1 MDLSIV
7 VPCYNEEGNVEL
19 FYEEVQKVF
28 KGKKIKY
35 EIVFVNDGSSD
46 NTLDR
51 LTNIVDQKKQNIKV
65 INFSRNFGKEAA
77 MYAGLKEAEGELVT
91 IIDAD
96 LQQRPE
102 LILRMIDILNENEQF
117 DSVAAFQEV
126 RKEGKVLT
134 FFKDTFY
141 KVINSMSTVP
151 FVQGASDFRTFR
163 RKVVDSILELSEYH
177 RFSKGIFSFVGYN
190 TYYLPYEV
198 EERNSG
204 TSKWNFFKLFNY
216 AIDGIVAFTTS
227 PLRAPFYIS
236 IVTFLVGFIYFIVAL
251 FKGVSEFTV
260 ILLVMLFLF
269 SLLFM
274 VVGVIGEYLS
284 RTYIQ
289 VKQRPIYIVK
299 EILLLIGSICEELTN
314 PKTKLFKWGLG
325 LYYKNK
331 EIINYLIVGGLTTLV
346 SIGSYALFRV
356 FISNYMVCTVLS
368 WIAAVLFAYITNR
381 VFVFESKDKNVL
393 AEFVKF
399 VSCRKTK

>member
-227 PLRAPFYIS
+227 PLRATFYIS

-299 EILLLIGSICEELTN
+299 ERL
-314 PKTKLFKWGLG
+314 
-325 LYYKNK
+325 
-331 EIINYLIVGGLTTLV
+331 
-346 SIGSYALFRV
+346 
-356 FISNYMVCTVLS
+356 
-368 WIAAVLFAYITNR
+368 
-381 VFVFESKDKNVL
+381 ESKK
-393 AEFVKF
+393 K
-399 VSCRKTK
+399 

>member
-1 MDLSIV
+1 MNLSIV

-284 RTYIQ
+284 KTYIQ

-299 EILLLIGSICEELTN
+299 ERL
-314 PKTKLFKWGLG
+314 
-325 LYYKNK
+325 
-331 EIINYLIVGGLTTLV
+331 
-346 SIGSYALFRV
+346 
-356 FISNYMVCTVLS
+356 
-368 WIAAVLFAYITNR
+368 
-381 VFVFESKDKNVL
+381 ESKK
-393 AEFVKF
+393 K
-399 VSCRKTK
+399 

>member
-77 MYAGLKEAEGELVT
+77 MYAGLKEAEGELVN

-299 EILLLIGSICEELTN
+299 ERL
-314 PKTKLFKWGLG
+314 
-325 LYYKNK
+325 
-331 EIINYLIVGGLTTLV
+331 
-346 SIGSYALFRV
+346 
-356 FISNYMVCTVLS
+356 
-368 WIAAVLFAYITNR
+368 
-381 VFVFESKDKNVL
+381 ESKK
-393 AEFVKF
+393 K
-399 VSCRKTK
+399 

>member
-1 MDLSIV
+1 
-7 VPCYNEEGNVEL
+7 
-19 FYEEVQKVF
+19 
-28 KGKKIKY
+28 
-35 EIVFVNDGSSD
+35 
-46 NTLDR
+46 
-51 LTNIVDQKKQNIKV
+51 
-65 INFSRNFGKEAA
+65 

-227 PLRAPFYIS
+227 PLRSPFYIS

-299 EILLLIGSICEELTN
+299 ERL
-314 PKTKLFKWGLG
+314 
-325 LYYKNK
+325 
-331 EIINYLIVGGLTTLV
+331 
-346 SIGSYALFRV
+346 
-356 FISNYMVCTVLS
+356 
-368 WIAAVLFAYITNR
+368 
-381 VFVFESKDKNVL
+381 ESKK
-393 AEFVKF
+393 K
-399 VSCRKTK
+399 

>member
-204 TSKWNFFKLFNY
+204 ISKWNFFKLFNY

-236 IVTFLVGFIYFIVAL
+236 IVTFLVGFIYFIIAL

-299 EILLLIGSICEELTN
+299 ERL
-314 PKTKLFKWGLG
+314 
-325 LYYKNK
+325 
-331 EIINYLIVGGLTTLV
+331 
-346 SIGSYALFRV
+346 
-356 FISNYMVCTVLS
+356 
-368 WIAAVLFAYITNR
+368 
-381 VFVFESKDKNVL
+381 ESKK
-393 AEFVKF
+393 K
-399 VSCRKTK
+399 

>member
-77 MYAGLKEAEGELVT
+77 MYAGLKESEGELVT

-251 FKGVSEFTV
+251 FKGVSEFKV

-299 EILLLIGSICEELTN
+299 ERL
-314 PKTKLFKWGLG
+314 
-325 LYYKNK
+325 
-331 EIINYLIVGGLTTLV
+331 
-346 SIGSYALFRV
+346 
-356 FISNYMVCTVLS
+356 
-368 WIAAVLFAYITNR
+368 
-381 VFVFESKDKNVL
+381 ESKK
-393 AEFVKF
+393 K
-399 VSCRKTK
+399 

>member
-216 AIDGIVAFTTS
+216 AIGGIVAFTTS

-299 EILLLIGSICEELTN
+299 ERL
-314 PKTKLFKWGLG
+314 
-325 LYYKNK
+325 
-331 EIINYLIVGGLTTLV
+331 
-346 SIGSYALFRV
+346 
-356 FISNYMVCTVLS
+356 
-368 WIAAVLFAYITNR
+368 
-381 VFVFESKDKNVL
+381 ESKK
-393 AEFVKF
+393 K
-399 VSCRKTK
+399 

>member
-177 RFSKGIFSFVGYN
+177 RFSKGIFSFFGYN

-198 EERNSG
+198 
-204 TSKWNFFKLFNY
+204 
-216 AIDGIVAFTTS
+216 
-227 PLRAPFYIS
+227 
-236 IVTFLVGFIYFIVAL
+236 
-251 FKGVSEFTV
+251 
-260 ILLVMLFLF
+260 
-269 SLLFM
+269 
-274 VVGVIGEYLS
+274 
-284 RTYIQ
+284 
-289 VKQRPIYIVK
+289 
-299 EILLLIGSICEELTN
+299 
-314 PKTKLFKWGLG
+314 
-325 LYYKNK
+325 
-331 EIINYLIVGGLTTLV
+331 
-346 SIGSYALFRV
+346 
-356 FISNYMVCTVLS
+356 
-368 WIAAVLFAYITNR
+368 
-381 VFVFESKDKNVL
+381 
-393 AEFVKF
+393 
-399 VSCRKTK
+399 

>member
-1 MDLSIV
+1 MDLSII
-7 VPCYNEEGNVEL
+7 VPCYNEEGNVGL
-19 FYEEVQKVF
+19 FYEEVQRVF

-46 NTLDR
+46 NTLNR
-51 LTNIVDQKKQNIKV
+51 LTDIVNQKKQNIKV

-299 EILLLIGSICEELTN
+299 ERL
-314 PKTKLFKWGLG
+314 
-325 LYYKNK
+325 
-331 EIINYLIVGGLTTLV
+331 
-346 SIGSYALFRV
+346 
-356 FISNYMVCTVLS
+356 
-368 WIAAVLFAYITNR
+368 
-381 VFVFESKDKNVL
+381 ESKK
-393 AEFVKF
+393 K
-399 VSCRKTK
+399 

>member
-51 LTNIVDQKKQNIKV
+51 LTNIVNQKKQNIKV

-299 EILLLIGSICEELTN
+299 ERL
-314 PKTKLFKWGLG
+314 
-325 LYYKNK
+325 
-331 EIINYLIVGGLTTLV
+331 
-346 SIGSYALFRV
+346 
-356 FISNYMVCTVLS
+356 
-368 WIAAVLFAYITNR
+368 
-381 VFVFESKDKNVL
+381 ESKK
-393 AEFVKF
+393 K
-399 VSCRKTK
+399 

>member
-7 VPCYNEEGNVEL
+7 VTCYNEEGNVEL

-299 EILLLIGSICEELTN
+299 ERL
-314 PKTKLFKWGLG
+314 
-325 LYYKNK
+325 
-331 EIINYLIVGGLTTLV
+331 
-346 SIGSYALFRV
+346 
-356 FISNYMVCTVLS
+356 
-368 WIAAVLFAYITNR
+368 
-381 VFVFESKDKNVL
+381 ESKK
-393 AEFVKF
+393 K
-399 VSCRKTK
+399 

>member
-284 RTYIQ
+284 ITYIQ

-299 EILLLIGSICEELTN
+299 ERL
-314 PKTKLFKWGLG
+314 
-325 LYYKNK
+325 
-331 EIINYLIVGGLTTLV
+331 
-346 SIGSYALFRV
+346 
-356 FISNYMVCTVLS
+356 
-368 WIAAVLFAYITNR
+368 
-381 VFVFESKDKNVL
+381 ESKK
-393 AEFVKF
+393 K
-399 VSCRKTK
+399 

>member
-117 DSVAAFQEV
+117 DSVVAFQEV

-251 FKGVSEFTV
+251 FKGVSEFKV

-299 EILLLIGSICEELTN
+299 ERL
-314 PKTKLFKWGLG
+314 
-325 LYYKNK
+325 
-331 EIINYLIVGGLTTLV
+331 
-346 SIGSYALFRV
+346 
-356 FISNYMVCTVLS
+356 
-368 WIAAVLFAYITNR
+368 
-381 VFVFESKDKNVL
+381 ESKK
-393 AEFVKF
+393 K
-399 VSCRKTK
+399 

>member
-227 PLRAPFYIS
+227 PLRSPFYIS

-299 EILLLIGSICEELTN
+299 ERL
-314 PKTKLFKWGLG
+314 
-325 LYYKNK
+325 
-331 EIINYLIVGGLTTLV
+331 
-346 SIGSYALFRV
+346 
-356 FISNYMVCTVLS
+356 
-368 WIAAVLFAYITNR
+368 
-381 VFVFESKDKNVL
+381 ESKK
-393 AEFVKF
+393 K
-399 VSCRKTK
+399 

>member
-299 EILLLIGSICEELTN
+299 ERL
-314 PKTKLFKWGLG
+314 
-325 LYYKNK
+325 
-331 EIINYLIVGGLTTLV
+331 
-346 SIGSYALFRV
+346 
-356 FISNYMVCTVLS
+356 
-368 WIAAVLFAYITNR
+368 
-381 VFVFESKDKNVL
+381 
-393 AEFVKF
+393 
-399 VSCRKTK
+399 

>member
-134 FFKDTFY
+134 FFKDNFY

-299 EILLLIGSICEELTN
+299 ERL
-314 PKTKLFKWGLG
+314 
-325 LYYKNK
+325 
-331 EIINYLIVGGLTTLV
+331 
-346 SIGSYALFRV
+346 
-356 FISNYMVCTVLS
+356 
-368 WIAAVLFAYITNR
+368 
-381 VFVFESKDKNVL
+381 ESKK
-393 AEFVKF
+393 K
-399 VSCRKTK
+399 

>member
-251 FKGVSEFTV
+251 FKGVSEFKV

-299 EILLLIGSICEELTN
+299 ERL
-314 PKTKLFKWGLG
+314 
-325 LYYKNK
+325 
-331 EIINYLIVGGLTTLV
+331 
-346 SIGSYALFRV
+346 
-356 FISNYMVCTVLS
+356 
-368 WIAAVLFAYITNR
+368 
-381 VFVFESKDKNVL
+381 ESKK
-393 AEFVKF
+393 
-399 VSCRKTK
+399 

>member
-251 FKGVSEFTV
+251 FKGVSEFKV

-284 RTYIQ
+284 RNYIQ

-299 EILLLIGSICEELTN
+299 ERL
-314 PKTKLFKWGLG
+314 
-325 LYYKNK
+325 
-331 EIINYLIVGGLTTLV
+331 
-346 SIGSYALFRV
+346 
-356 FISNYMVCTVLS
+356 
-368 WIAAVLFAYITNR
+368 
-381 VFVFESKDKNVL
+381 ESKK
-393 AEFVKF
+393 K
-399 VSCRKTK
+399 

>member
-163 RKVVDSILELSEYH
+163 RKVVDSILELGEYH

-284 RTYIQ
+284 RTYMQ

-299 EILLLIGSICEELTN
+299 ERL
-314 PKTKLFKWGLG
+314 
-325 LYYKNK
+325 
-331 EIINYLIVGGLTTLV
+331 
-346 SIGSYALFRV
+346 
-356 FISNYMVCTVLS
+356 
-368 WIAAVLFAYITNR
+368 
-381 VFVFESKDKNVL
+381 ESKK
-393 AEFVKF
+393 K
-399 VSCRKTK
+399 

>member
-77 MYAGLKEAEGELVT
+77 MYAGLKEAEGDLFT

-299 EILLLIGSICEELTN
+299 ERL
-314 PKTKLFKWGLG
+314 
-325 LYYKNK
+325 
-331 EIINYLIVGGLTTLV
+331 
-346 SIGSYALFRV
+346 
-356 FISNYMVCTVLS
+356 
-368 WIAAVLFAYITNR
+368 
-381 VFVFESKDKNVL
+381 ESKK
-393 AEFVKF
+393 K
-399 VSCRKTK
+399 

>member
-236 IVTFLVGFIYFIVAL
+236 IVTFLVGFIYFIVVL

-299 EILLLIGSICEELTN
+299 ERL
-314 PKTKLFKWGLG
+314 
-325 LYYKNK
+325 
-331 EIINYLIVGGLTTLV
+331 
-346 SIGSYALFRV
+346 
-356 FISNYMVCTVLS
+356 
-368 WIAAVLFAYITNR
+368 
-381 VFVFESKDKNVL
+381 ESKK
-393 AEFVKF
+393 K
-399 VSCRKTK
+399 

>member
-274 VVGVIGEYLS
+274 VVVVIGEYLS

-299 EILLLIGSICEELTN
+299 ERL
-314 PKTKLFKWGLG
+314 
-325 LYYKNK
+325 
-331 EIINYLIVGGLTTLV
+331 
-346 SIGSYALFRV
+346 
-356 FISNYMVCTVLS
+356 
-368 WIAAVLFAYITNR
+368 
-381 VFVFESKDKNVL
+381 ESKK
-393 AEFVKF
+393 K
-399 VSCRKTK
+399 

>member
-7 VPCYNEEGNVEL
+7 VPCYNEEGNVGL
-19 FYEEVQKVF
+19 FYEEVQRVF

-46 NTLDR
+46 NTLNR
-51 LTNIVDQKKQNIKV
+51 LTDIVNQKKQNIKV

-163 RKVVDSILELSEYH
+163 RKVVDSILELNEYH

-299 EILLLIGSICEELTN
+299 ERL
-314 PKTKLFKWGLG
+314 
-325 LYYKNK
+325 
-331 EIINYLIVGGLTTLV
+331 
-346 SIGSYALFRV
+346 
-356 FISNYMVCTVLS
+356 
-368 WIAAVLFAYITNR
+368 
-381 VFVFESKDKNVL
+381 ESKK
-393 AEFVKF
+393 K
-399 VSCRKTK
+399 

>member
-35 EIVFVNDGSSD
+35 ENVFVNDGSSD

-51 LTNIVDQKKQNIKV
+51 ITNKDDQKKQNIKV

-299 EILLLIGSICEELTN
+299 ERL
-314 PKTKLFKWGLG
+314 
-325 LYYKNK
+325 
-331 EIINYLIVGGLTTLV
+331 
-346 SIGSYALFRV
+346 
-356 FISNYMVCTVLS
+356 
-368 WIAAVLFAYITNR
+368 
-381 VFVFESKDKNVL
+381 ESKK
-393 AEFVKF
+393 K
-399 VSCRKTK
+399 

>member
-141 KVINSMSTVP
+141 KVINSISTVP

-299 EILLLIGSICEELTN
+299 ERL
-314 PKTKLFKWGLG
+314 
-325 LYYKNK
+325 
-331 EIINYLIVGGLTTLV
+331 
-346 SIGSYALFRV
+346 
-356 FISNYMVCTVLS
+356 
-368 WIAAVLFAYITNR
+368 
-381 VFVFESKDKNVL
+381 ESKK
-393 AEFVKF
+393 K
-399 VSCRKTK
+399 

>member
-7 VPCYNEEGNVEL
+7 VPCYNEEGNVGL
-19 FYEEVQKVF
+19 FYEEVQRVF

-46 NTLDR
+46 NTLNK
-51 LTNIVDQKKQNIKV
+51 LTDIVNQKKQNIKV

-227 PLRAPFYIS
+227 PLRVPFYIS

-284 RTYIQ
+284 RTYMQ

-299 EILLLIGSICEELTN
+299 ERL
-314 PKTKLFKWGLG
+314 
-325 LYYKNK
+325 
-331 EIINYLIVGGLTTLV
+331 
-346 SIGSYALFRV
+346 
-356 FISNYMVCTVLS
+356 
-368 WIAAVLFAYITNR
+368 
-381 VFVFESKDKNVL
+381 ESKK
-393 AEFVKF
+393 K
-399 VSCRKTK
+399 

>member
-299 EILLLIGSICEELTN
+299 ERL
-314 PKTKLFKWGLG
+314 
-325 LYYKNK
+325 
-331 EIINYLIVGGLTTLV
+331 
-346 SIGSYALFRV
+346 
-356 FISNYMVCTVLS
+356 
-368 WIAAVLFAYITNR
+368 
-381 VFVFESKDKNVL
+381 ESKKKVG
-393 AEFVKF
+393 E
-399 VSCRKTK
+399 

>member
-7 VPCYNEEGNVEL
+7 VPCYNEEGNVGL
-19 FYEEVQKVF
+19 FYEEVQRVF

-46 NTLDR
+46 NTLNR
-51 LTNIVDQKKQNIKV
+51 LTDIVNQKKQNIKV

-77 MYAGLKEAEGELVT
+77 MYAGLKEAEGKLVT

-284 RTYIQ
+284 RTYMQ

-299 EILLLIGSICEELTN
+299 E
-314 PKTKLFKWGLG
+314 KL
-325 LYYKNK
+325 
-331 EIINYLIVGGLTTLV
+331 
-346 SIGSYALFRV
+346 
-356 FISNYMVCTVLS
+356 
-368 WIAAVLFAYITNR
+368 
-381 VFVFESKDKNVL
+381 ESKK
-393 AEFVKF
+393 K
-399 VSCRKTK
+399 

>member
-190 TYYLPYEV
+190 AYYLPYEV

-299 EILLLIGSICEELTN
+299 ERL
-314 PKTKLFKWGLG
+314 K
-325 LYYKNK
+325 
-331 EIINYLIVGGLTTLV
+331 
-346 SIGSYALFRV
+346 
-356 FISNYMVCTVLS
+356 
-368 WIAAVLFAYITNR
+368 
-381 VFVFESKDKNVL
+381 SKK
-393 AEFVKF
+393 K
-399 VSCRKTK
+399 

>member
-177 RFSKGIFSFVGYN
+177 RFSKGIFSFVGSN

-204 TSKWNFFKLFNY
+204 ISKWNFFKLFNY

-299 EILLLIGSICEELTN
+299 ERL
-314 PKTKLFKWGLG
+314 
-325 LYYKNK
+325 
-331 EIINYLIVGGLTTLV
+331 
-346 SIGSYALFRV
+346 
-356 FISNYMVCTVLS
+356 
-368 WIAAVLFAYITNR
+368 
-381 VFVFESKDKNVL
+381 ESKK
-393 AEFVKF
+393 K
-399 VSCRKTK
+399 

>member
-126 RKEGKVLT
+126 RKESKVLT

-204 TSKWNFFKLFNY
+204 ISKWNFFKLFNY

-299 EILLLIGSICEELTN
+299 ERL
-314 PKTKLFKWGLG
+314 
-325 LYYKNK
+325 
-331 EIINYLIVGGLTTLV
+331 
-346 SIGSYALFRV
+346 
-356 FISNYMVCTVLS
+356 
-368 WIAAVLFAYITNR
+368 
-381 VFVFESKDKNVL
+381 ESKK
-393 AEFVKF
+393 K
-399 VSCRKTK
+399 

>member
-19 FYEEVQKVF
+19 FYEEVQMVF

-299 EILLLIGSICEELTN
+299 ERL
-314 PKTKLFKWGLG
+314 
-325 LYYKNK
+325 
-331 EIINYLIVGGLTTLV
+331 
-346 SIGSYALFRV
+346 
-356 FISNYMVCTVLS
+356 
-368 WIAAVLFAYITNR
+368 
-381 VFVFESKDKNVL
+381 ESKK
-393 AEFVKF
+393 K
-399 VSCRKTK
+399 

>member
-236 IVTFLVGFIYFIVAL
+236 IVTFLVGFIYFIAAL

-299 EILLLIGSICEELTN
+299 ERL
-314 PKTKLFKWGLG
+314 
-325 LYYKNK
+325 
-331 EIINYLIVGGLTTLV
+331 
-346 SIGSYALFRV
+346 
-356 FISNYMVCTVLS
+356 
-368 WIAAVLFAYITNR
+368 
-381 VFVFESKDKNVL
+381 ESKK
-393 AEFVKF
+393 K
-399 VSCRKTK
+399 

>member
-1 MDLSIV
+1 MKLSIV

-299 EILLLIGSICEELTN
+299 ERL
-314 PKTKLFKWGLG
+314 
-325 LYYKNK
+325 
-331 EIINYLIVGGLTTLV
+331 
-346 SIGSYALFRV
+346 
-356 FISNYMVCTVLS
+356 
-368 WIAAVLFAYITNR
+368 
-381 VFVFESKDKNVL
+381 ESKK
-393 AEFVKF
+393 K
-399 VSCRKTK
+399 

>member
-28 KGKKIKY
+28 KEKKIKY

-251 FKGVSEFTV
+251 FKGVSEFKV

-299 EILLLIGSICEELTN
+299 ERL
-314 PKTKLFKWGLG
+314 
-325 LYYKNK
+325 
-331 EIINYLIVGGLTTLV
+331 
-346 SIGSYALFRV
+346 
-356 FISNYMVCTVLS
+356 
-368 WIAAVLFAYITNR
+368 
-381 VFVFESKDKNVL
+381 ESKK
-393 AEFVKF
+393 K
-399 VSCRKTK
+399 

>member
-177 RFSKGIFSFVGYN
+177 RFSKGIFSFV
-190 TYYLPYEV
+190 YLM
-198 EERNSG
+198 
-204 TSKWNFFKLFNY
+204 KWKKE
-216 AIDGIVAFTTS
+216 IV
-227 PLRAPFYIS
+227 
-236 IVTFLVGFIYFIVAL
+236 
-251 FKGVSEFTV
+251 
-260 ILLVMLFLF
+260 
-269 SLLFM
+269 
-274 VVGVIGEYLS
+274 EYLNGIFS
-284 RTYIQ
+284 SC
-289 VKQRPIYIVK
+289 
-299 EILLLIGSICEELTN
+299 LI
-314 PKTKLFKWGLG
+314 
-325 LYYKNK
+325 
-331 EIINYLIVGGLTTLV
+331 TL
-346 SIGSYALFRV
+346 
-356 FISNYMVCTVLS
+356 
-368 WIAAVLFAYITNR
+368 
-381 VFVFESKDKNVL
+381 
-393 AEFVKF
+393 
-399 VSCRKTK
+399 

>member
-19 FYEEVQKVF
+19 FYEEVQRVF

-46 NTLDR
+46 NTLNR
-51 LTNIVDQKKQNIKV
+51 LTDIVNQKKQNIKV

-163 RKVVDSILELSEYH
+163 RKVVYSILELGEYH

-284 RTYIQ
+284 RTYMQ

-299 EILLLIGSICEELTN
+299 ERL
-314 PKTKLFKWGLG
+314 
-325 LYYKNK
+325 
-331 EIINYLIVGGLTTLV
+331 
-346 SIGSYALFRV
+346 
-356 FISNYMVCTVLS
+356 
-368 WIAAVLFAYITNR
+368 
-381 VFVFESKDKNVL
+381 ESKK
-393 AEFVKF
+393 K
-399 VSCRKTK
+399 

>member
-1 MDLSIV
+1 MNLSIV

-299 EILLLIGSICEELTN
+299 ERL
-314 PKTKLFKWGLG
+314 
-325 LYYKNK
+325 
-331 EIINYLIVGGLTTLV
+331 
-346 SIGSYALFRV
+346 
-356 FISNYMVCTVLS
+356 
-368 WIAAVLFAYITNR
+368 
-381 VFVFESKDKNVL
+381 ESKK
-393 AEFVKF
+393 K
-399 VSCRKTK
+399 

>member
-236 IVTFLVGFIYFIVAL
+236 IVTFLVGFIYFMVAL

-299 EILLLIGSICEELTN
+299 ERL
-314 PKTKLFKWGLG
+314 
-325 LYYKNK
+325 
-331 EIINYLIVGGLTTLV
+331 
-346 SIGSYALFRV
+346 
-356 FISNYMVCTVLS
+356 
-368 WIAAVLFAYITNR
+368 
-381 VFVFESKDKNVL
+381 ESKK
-393 AEFVKF
+393 K
-399 VSCRKTK
+399 